1 MRLLS
6 FAFFLLGCAVLSGG
20 TVAAERSLAPETPA
34 AHRLA
39 EIFSPA
45 LLNQITQCLQ
55 RIQQRYR
62 DDPDFEFNLQQHC
75 QTLARRLA
83 NQDFS
88 AYLQPPLDSNLSVE
102 QLMDLQSIAATV
114 NAGDGATLNF
124 QFDAQALT
132 QILDNT
138 LVLEPEPDVSWWQQ
152 FLNWLAEIFE
162 RNEPKQPDW
171 LKDWLSTL
179 SVPQWFV
186 EGFYKTMVILLAIFL
201 LAIIVV
207 EIRAAGVS
215 NWFRRRSQRLNLRKS
230 QPLDAQQAMLTWEA
244 IAQLPSREKI
254 LTAYHKLLHTMA
266 NKNLIPKDSS
276 LTNHEIQS
284 RLETTLGGEQ
294 PVFRQLVRGV
304 ETTLYGDKAL
314 EPATLDNLIRST
326 AQFADTIAAHQPAR

>member
-1 MRLLS
+1 
-6 FAFFLLGCAVLSGG
+6 
-20 TVAAERSLAPETPA
+20 
-34 AHRLA
+34 
-39 EIFSPA
+39 
-45 LLNQITQCLQ
+45 
-55 RIQQRYR
+55 
-62 DDPDFEFNLQQHC
+62 
-75 QTLARRLA
+75 
-83 NQDFS
+83 
-88 AYLQPPLDSNLSVE
+88 
-102 QLMDLQSIAATV
+102 
-114 NAGDGATLNF
+114 
-124 QFDAQALT
+124 
-132 QILDNT
+132 
-138 LVLEPEPDVSWWQQ
+138 
-152 FLNWLAEIFE
+152 
-162 RNEPKQPDW
+162 
-171 LKDWLSTL
+171 
-179 SVPQWFV
+179 
-186 EGFYKTMVILLAIFL
+186 MVILLAIFL